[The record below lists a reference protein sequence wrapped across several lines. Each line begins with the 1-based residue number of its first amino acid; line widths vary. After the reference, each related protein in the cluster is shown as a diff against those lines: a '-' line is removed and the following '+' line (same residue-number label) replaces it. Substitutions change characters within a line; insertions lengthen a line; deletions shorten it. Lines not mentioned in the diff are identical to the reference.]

1 MAASRL
7 SAWFDTDFP
16 SGEFAVL
23 GGTRD
28 GALRLDTPVGEPTAP
43 ARRITVEIETQEV
56 VPPGVTHLPDGMG
69 FEVVRL
75 NDPELESFSLGLM
88 ETDTAGI
95 QPGYLSYML
104 VLVGP
109 EGMHHAA
116 YADADRARAF
126 LEDEVEEA
134 ESNGCSGHWAEML
147 DGTFDDDGG
156 YPFLMFD
163 EDGLNVIDGRHR
175 LAGLVANDRPGTLA
189 ILGVAEGFRLSDCP
203 GVTLSV
209 PGATF
214 PEPPEAAAPGPR

>member
-1 MAASRL
+1 MGTSRI
-7 SAWFDTDFP
+7 SAWLDTARP
-16 SGEFAVL
+16 SGEFEVR
-23 GGTRD
+23 GGA
-28 GALRLDTPVGEPTAP
+28 GEGSLRLDEPSSEPVPP
-43 ARRITVEIETQEV
+43 ARRITVEVEAYGQ
-56 VPPGVTHLPDGMG
+56 VPAGAPYLPDGMG

-75 NDPELESFSLGLM
+75 NDPELESFALGLM
-88 ETDTAGI
+88 EADTAGI
-95 QPGYLSYML
+95 VPGYLSYML

-109 EGMHHAA
+109 EGMHYAA

-163 EDGLNVIDGRHR
+163 EDGLNVVDGRHR

-189 ILGVAEGFRLSDCP
+189 ILGIADGYRLPDCP
-203 GVTLSV
+203 GVVLSV

-214 PEPPEAAAPGPR
+214 PEPPDAASPGPS